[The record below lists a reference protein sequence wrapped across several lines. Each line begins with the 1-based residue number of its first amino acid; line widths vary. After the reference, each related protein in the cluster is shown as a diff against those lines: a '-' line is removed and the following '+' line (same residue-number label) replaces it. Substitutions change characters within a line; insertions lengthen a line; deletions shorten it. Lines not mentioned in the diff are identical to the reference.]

1 MFKKVMSVFLT
12 LMLVISSVLVS
23 GIGVYAADPSERL
36 TVNATSNYFPQNS
49 VTVAEGEE
57 YVTVTYFINSSKN
70 VLDLQWTL
78 SYDPACLE
86 FQNSVNMNAAG
97 DDLNLMPLV
106 DDLVWNNSNKGR
118 IAGNASKL
126 ILYSFADKGFVP
138 FVTAT
143 FNVVGSGETTV
154 NLNVECLTLS
164 LVGSDFVT
172 DPSQEEVIVN
182 NGVIN
187 TTATVPKRITAV
199 YDELYNPYAYLNVKD
214 LKVTGTDLTYGVD
227 YTYDDDVLTV
237 LSSKEITIE
246 NTDKDT
252 PTDNT
257 ITVAKDVSA
266 NIILAGVNIDVANTG
281 VVGKYSGSAAFCI
294 PSYSQG
300 DVTVTLKDGTENTL
314 KSGVSRAGL
323 EKSGT
328 GDSIG
333 TLTIKGNGKLNAYG
347 GNDGT
352 GIGAAYDS
360 SKSCANIIIE
370 SGTIVANGSAAGIG
384 GAKNGS
390 GTKITIK
397 GGNITAKSSWG
408 GAGIGGGYKGAGSD
422 ITVSG
427 GEVNATGGKNGAGIG
442 GGNNGAGKN
451 ITVSGGIIE
460 AKGGENGAGI
470 GGGSGGTGSNITIS
484 DGEVIAT
491 SIYTGAGIG
500 GGYQKAGSN
509 ITISGGKV
517 TAVSNSYGA
526 GIGGGNN
533 GTGSNITISG
543 GKVTASSDSYGAGIG
558 GGYEGDGSYI
568 TVSGGEVKANG
579 GYAGAG
585 IGGCY
590 NGSGSYIT
598 ISGGKVTAIGASF
611 GAGIGGGC
619 YGAGSNITISDSEIS
634 VTGGERVAG
643 IGGGIFGDGSDIKI
657 ENSTVSIIA
666 GYRGTGI
673 GGGSNYD
680 LNNPN
685 NEPGEGKNIIIDGG
699 SVKITFKNPDTQNGP
714 AIGGGFNLYGS
725 SVAVT
730 PQNNKGEDVYLKT
743 VSNKNGDTVY
753 IDGVEYNPSNHSAV
767 DSDDTNLYAYITGTH
782 HTIKVGDTENCYHY
796 DGAFVDCSTVYSYE
810 WNETNHWQICSVEGC
825 DVKHNIE
832 SHSFSNKQD
841 NEYRWE
847 ECFCGYKRN
856 VVSRNYS
863 VTYDLNDG
871 SAPDTRTDVKWNDK
885 VLDGVTVPTRDGYE
899 FIGWKYGD
907 ENVTADTK
915 FSDLAV
921 NETSI
926 TLVAQW
932 KDVTIPVITGLEN
945 GKTYCSAQTFTV
957 IEENIASV
965 TVNGNPVDLDE
976 NNLYTLSPADGKQVI
991 VVTDK
996 DGNVSEEM
1004 IVTINDG
1011 HRGGKAT
1018 CISKAKCDYCG
1029 TEYGELDSHT
1039 HSLTL
1044 VPAKEATSTE
1054 TGNTAYYVCDDCQ
1067 RWFED
1072 ANGETE
1078 ITDKESV
1085 IIPIVE
1091 EPEQSED
1098 LFSCFIE
1105 WIRALVKLCVRMFK
1119 DLAAIII
1126 MFISALIS

>member
-126 ILYSFADKGFVP
+126 KLYSFADKGFVP

-172 DPSQEEVIVN
+172 DKSQEEVIVN

-187 TTATVPKRITAV
+187 TTATVPTLITAV

-333 TLTIKGNGKLNAYG
+333 TLTIKGNGKLNTYG

-370 SGTIVANGSAAGIG
+370 SGTIFANGSAAGIG

-397 GGNITAKSSWG
+397 GGNITAKSNWG

-442 GGNNGAGKN
+442 GGSNGAGSN

-470 GGGSGGTGSNITIS
+470 GGG
-484 DGEVIAT
+484 
-491 SIYTGAGIG
+491 
-500 GGYQKAGSN
+500 
-509 ITISGGKV
+509 
-517 TAVSNSYGA
+517 
-526 GIGGGNN
+526 NN
-533 GTGSNITISG
+533 
-543 GKVTASSDSYGAGIG
+543 
-558 GGYEGDGSYI
+558 GDGSYI

-643 IGGGIFGDGSDIKI
+643 IGGGLFSDGSDIKI
-657 ENSTVSIIA
+657 ENSIVSIIA

-699 SVKITFKNPDTQNGP
+699 SVKITFEKPDVENG
-714 AIGGGFNLYGS
+714 AVIGGGFNLYGS

-730 PQNNKGEDVYLKT
+730 PKNNKGEDVYLKT

-753 IDGVEYNPSNHSAV
+753 IDGVEYNPLNHSAV

-810 WNETNHWQICSVEGC
+810 WNETNHWLSCSDESC

-885 VLDGVTVPTRDGYE
+885 VLDSVTVPTRDGYE

-921 NETSI
+921 NETSL

-996 DGNVSEEM
+996 EGNVSEEM

>member
-1 MFKKVMSVFLT
+1 MFKKVMSILLT
-12 LMLVISSVLVS
+12 LMLLISSALVS
-23 GIGVYAADPSERL
+23 GIGAYATDPSERL

-86 FQNSVNMNAAG
+86 FDSTANMNESG

-106 DDLVWNNSNKGR
+106 DNLFWNLSADEGLIK
-118 IAGNASKL
+118 ANASKL
-126 ILYSFADKGFVP
+126 KTYQFGGKGYVP
-138 FVTAT
+138 FVTVT
-143 FNVVGSGETTV
+143 FRVVGSGETTV

-164 LVGSDFVT
+164 SDGSSTAND
-172 DPSQEEVIVN
+172 EVIID

-187 TTATVPKRITAV
+187 TDTATVPKRITAV
-199 YDELYNPYAYLNVKD
+199 YNGFYNPNSYLNVKD
-214 LKVTGTDLTYGVD
+214 LKVTGTGLTYGVD
-227 YTYDDDVLTV
+227 YTYDDKVLTI

-257 ITVAKDVSA
+257 ITVQKDVSA
-266 NIILAGVNIDVANTG
+266 NIILAGVNIDVADTG
-281 VVGKYSGSAAFCI
+281 VVGKSSGSAAFCI
-294 PSYSQG
+294 PTNSQG
-300 DVTVTLKDGTENTL
+300 NVTVTLKDGTENTL

-328 GDSIG
+328 GDTIG
-333 TLTIKGNGKLNAYG
+333 TLTIKGNGKLNTYG
-347 GNDGT
+347 GNDGA

-370 SGTIVANGSAAGIG
+370 SGTIFANGSAAGIG

-390 GTKITIK
+390 GNKITIK
-397 GGNITAKSSWG
+397 AGNITAKSNWG
-408 GAGIGGGYKGAGSD
+408 GAGIGGGYKGAGKD
-422 ITVSG
+422 ITISG
-427 GEVNATGGKNGAGIG
+427 GEVIANGGKNGAGIG
-442 GGNNGAGKN
+442 GGSNGTGSN
-451 ITVSGGIIE
+451 ITISGGKVT
-460 AKGGENGAGI
+460 ATGGEGGAGI

-509 ITISGGKV
+509 ITISGGEV

-598 ISGGKVTAIGASF
+598 VSGGKVTAIGASF

-730 PQNNKGEDVYLKT
+730 PKNNKGEDVYLKT

-753 IDGVEYNPSNHSAV
+753 IDGVEYKPSNHSAV
-767 DSDDTNLYAYITGTH
+767 DSGDTNLYAYITGKH
-782 HTIKVGDTENCYHY
+782 HVIKVGDAETCYHY
-796 DGAFVDCSTVYSYE
+796 DGAFVDCSTVYSYDR
-810 WNETNHWQICSVEGC
+810 NETNHWQICSVEGC

-841 NEYRWE
+841 NEYHWE

-856 VVSRNYS
+856 VVERNYR

-871 SAPDTRTDVKWNDK
+871 STPGIRTGVKWSDK
-885 VLDGVTVPTRDGYE
+885 VLDNVTAPTRDGWE
-899 FIGWKYGD
+899 FIGWKCAD
-907 ENVTADTK
+907 ETVTADTK
-915 FSDLAV
+915 YSDLAV
-921 NETSI
+921 NETSVI
-926 TLVAQW
+926 LVAQW
-932 KDVTIPVITGLEN
+932 KDITIPVITGLEN

-976 NNLYTLSPADGKQVI
+976 NNRYTLSPAEGEQVI

-996 DGNVSEEM
+996 DGNASEEM
-1004 IVTINDG
+1004 IVTVNDG

-1029 TEYGELDSHT
+1029 AEYGELDSHN
-1039 HSLTL
+1039 HRLTL

-1054 TGNTAYYVCDDCQ
+1054 TGNTEYYVCEDCQ

-1078 ITDKESV
+1078 ITDKDSV

-1091 EPEQSED
+1091 EPEQTED
-1098 LFSCFIE
+1098 LFSYFIQ
-1105 WIRALVKLCVRMFK
+1105 WLRALVKLCVRLFK
-1119 DLAAIII
+1119 DLVAIII
-1126 MFISALIS
+1126 MLFAALIS

>member
-126 ILYSFADKGFVP
+126 KLYSFADKGFVP

-164 LVGSDFVT
+164 LVGSDFMT

-370 SGTIVANGSAAGIG
+370 SGTIFANGSAAGIG
-384 GAKNGS
+384 GAKNGL

-408 GAGIGGGYKGAGSD
+408 GAGIGGGYKGAGKD
-422 ITVSG
+422 ITISG
-427 GEVNATGGKNGAGIG
+427 GEVIANGGKNGAGIG
-442 GGNNGAGKN
+442 GGSNGTGGN
-451 ITVSGGIIE
+451 ITISGGKVT
-460 AKGGENGAGI
+460 ATGGENGAGI
-470 GGGSGGTGSNITIS
+470 GGG
-484 DGEVIAT
+484 
-491 SIYTGAGIG
+491 
-500 GGYQKAGSN
+500 
-509 ITISGGKV
+509 
-517 TAVSNSYGA
+517 
-526 GIGGGNN
+526 NN
-533 GTGSNITISG
+533 
-543 GKVTASSDSYGAGIG
+543 
-558 GGYEGDGSYI
+558 GDGSYI
-568 TVSGGEVKANG
+568 TVSGGEVKAKG

-643 IGGGIFGDGSDIKI
+643 IGGGLFSDGSDIKI
-657 ENSTVSIIA
+657 ENSIVSIIA

-699 SVKITFKNPDTQNGP
+699 SVKITFKNPDTQNG
-714 AIGGGFNLYGS
+714 AVIGGGFNLYGS

-730 PQNNKGEDVYLKT
+730 PKNNKGEDVYLKT

-885 VLDGVTVPTRDGYE
+885 VLDSVTVPTRDGYE

-996 DGNVSEEM
+996 EGNVSEEM

-1029 TEYGELDSHT
+1029 TEYGELDSHN

>member
-23 GIGVYAADPSERL
+23 GIGVYAVDPSERL

-126 ILYSFADKGFVP
+126 KLYSFADKGFVP

-164 LVGSDFVT
+164 LVGSDFMT

-333 TLTIKGNGKLNAYG
+333 TLTIKGSGTLNTYG

-397 GGNITAKSSWG
+397 GGNITAKSNWG

-442 GGNNGAGKN
+442 GGSNGAGSNITVSNGKVTATGGENGAGIGGGNNGAGKN
-451 ITVSGGIIE
+451 ITVSGGE
-460 AKGGENGAGI
+460 VKTN
-470 GGGSGGTGSNITIS
+470 GGSG
-484 DGEVIAT
+484 
-491 SIYTGAGIG
+491 
-500 GGYQKAGSN
+500 
-509 ITISGGKV
+509 
-517 TAVSNSYGA
+517 GA

-533 GTGSNITISG
+533 GAGKSITVSG
-543 GKVTASSDSYGAGIG
+543 GKVTADSDSYGAGIG
-558 GGYEGDGSYI
+558 GGSNGDGSYI

-643 IGGGIFGDGSDIKI
+643 IGGGLFGDGSDIKI

-699 SVKITFKNPDTQNGP
+699 SVKITFEKPDVENG
-714 AIGGGFNLYGS
+714 AVIGGGFNLYGS

-730 PQNNKGEDVYLKT
+730 PKNNQGEDVYLKT

-767 DSDDTNLYAYITGTH
+767 DSGDTNLYAYITGTH

-810 WNETNHWQICSVEGC
+810 RNETNHWQICSVEGC

-885 VLDGVTVPTRDGYE
+885 VLDSVTVPTRDGYE

-921 NETSI
+921 NATSI

-996 DGNVSEEM
+996 EGNVSEEM

-1029 TEYGELDSHT
+1029 TEYGELDSHN

-1067 RWFED
+1067 HWFED

>member
-126 ILYSFADKGFVP
+126 KLYSFADKGFVP

-164 LVGSDFVT
+164 LVGSDFMT

-333 TLTIKGNGKLNAYG
+333 TLTIKGSGTLNTYG

-370 SGTIVANGSAAGIG
+370 SGTIFANGSAAGIG

-442 GGNNGAGKN
+442 GGSNGAGSN
-451 ITVSGGIIE
+451 ITVSNGKVT
-460 AKGGENGAGI
+460 ATGGENGAGI
-470 GGGSGGTGSNITIS
+470 GGGLFS
-484 DGEVIAT
+484 
-491 SIYTGAGIG
+491 
-500 GGYQKAGSN
+500 
-509 ITISGGKV
+509 
-517 TAVSNSYGA
+517 
-526 GIGGGNN
+526 
-533 GTGSNITISG
+533 
-543 GKVTASSDSYGAGIG
+543 
-558 GGYEGDGSYI
+558 DGSY
-568 TVSGGEVKANG
+568 
-579 GYAGAG
+579 
-585 IGGCY
+585 
-590 NGSGSYIT
+590 
-598 ISGGKVTAIGASF
+598 
-611 GAGIGGGC
+611 
-619 YGAGSNITISDSEIS
+619 
-634 VTGGERVAG
+634 
-643 IGGGIFGDGSDIKI
+643 IKI

-666 GYRGTGI
+666 GYKGTGI

-699 SVKITFKNPDTQNGP
+699 SVKITFENPDAENG
-714 AIGGGFNLYGS
+714 AVIGGGFNLYGS

-730 PQNNKGEDVYLKT
+730 PKNNKGEDVYLKT

-885 VLDGVTVPTRDGYE
+885 VLDSVTVPTRDGYE

-921 NETSI
+921 NETSV

-996 DGNVSEEM
+996 EGNVSEEM

>member
-23 GIGVYAADPSERL
+23 GIGVYAADPSKRL

-86 FQNSVNMNAAG
+86 FQKPVNMNEAG

-126 ILYSFADKGFVP
+126 KLYSFADKGFVP

-164 LVGSDFVT
+164 LVGSDFMT

-187 TTATVPKRITAV
+187 TTATVPTLITAV

-281 VVGKYSGSAAFCI
+281 VVGKYGGSAAFCI

-333 TLTIKGNGKLNAYG
+333 TLTIKGSGTLNTYG

-370 SGTIVANGSAAGIG
+370 SGTIFANGSAAGIG
-384 GAKNGS
+384 GAKNGL

-408 GAGIGGGYKGAGSD
+408 GAGIGGG
-422 ITVSG
+422 
-427 GEVNATGGKNGAGIG
+427 
-442 GGNNGAGKN
+442 NNGAGKN
-451 ITVSGGIIE
+451 ITVSGG
-460 AKGGENGAGI
+460 
-470 GGGSGGTGSNITIS
+470 
-484 DGEVIAT
+484 
-491 SIYTGAGIG
+491 
-500 GGYQKAGSN
+500 
-509 ITISGGKV
+509 KV
-517 TAVSNSYGA
+517 TAYSDNYGA

-533 GTGSNITISG
+533 
-543 GKVTASSDSYGAGIG
+543 
-558 GGYEGDGSYI
+558 GDGSYI

-643 IGGGIFGDGSDIKI
+643 IGGGLFSDGSDIKI

-699 SVKITFKNPDTQNGP
+699 SVKITFKNPDAENG
-714 AIGGGFNLYGS
+714 AVIGGGFNLYGS

-730 PQNNKGEDVYLKT
+730 PKNNKGEDVYLKT

-753 IDGVEYNPSNHSAV
+753 IDGVEYNPLNHSAV

-885 VLDGVTVPTRDGYE
+885 VLDSVTVPTRDGYE

-921 NETSI
+921 NETSV

-996 DGNVSEEM
+996 EGNVSEEM

-1029 TEYGELDSHT
+1029 TEYGELDSHN

>member
-86 FQNSVNMNAAG
+86 FQNSVNMNEAG

-126 ILYSFADKGFVP
+126 KLYSFADKGFVP

-333 TLTIKGNGKLNAYG
+333 TLTIKGSGTLNTYG

-370 SGTIVANGSAAGIG
+370 SGTIFANGSAAGIG

-408 GAGIGGGYKGAGSD
+408 GAGIGGGYKGAGKD
-422 ITVSG
+422 ITISG
-427 GEVNATGGKNGAGIG
+427 GEVIANGGKNGAGIG
-442 GGNNGAGKN
+442 GG
-451 ITVSGGIIE
+451 S
-460 AKGGENGAGI
+460 
-470 GGGSGGTGSNITIS
+470 
-484 DGEVIAT
+484 
-491 SIYTGAGIG
+491 
-500 GGYQKAGSN
+500 
-509 ITISGGKV
+509 
-517 TAVSNSYGA
+517 
-526 GIGGGNN
+526 N

-543 GKVTASSDSYGAGIG
+543 GKVTATGGENGAGIG
-558 GGYEGDGSYI
+558 GGNNGDGSYI

-643 IGGGIFGDGSDIKI
+643 IGGGLFSDGSDIKI

-699 SVKITFKNPDTQNGP
+699 SVKITFENPDAENG
-714 AIGGGFNLYGS
+714 AVIGGGFNLYGS

-730 PQNNKGEDVYLKT
+730 PKNNKGEDVYLKT

-810 WNETNHWQICSVEGC
+810 WNETNHWLSCSDESC

-847 ECFCGYKRN
+847 ECSCGYKRN

-921 NETSI
+921 NTTSI

-996 DGNVSEEM
+996 EGNVSEEM

-1029 TEYGELDSHT
+1029 TEYGELDSHN

>member
-86 FQNSVNMNAAG
+86 FQNSVNMNEAG

-126 ILYSFADKGFVP
+126 KLYSFADKGFVP

-164 LVGSDFVT
+164 LVGSDFMT

-333 TLTIKGNGKLNAYG
+333 TLTIKGSGTLNTYG

-370 SGTIVANGSAAGIG
+370 SGTIFANGSAAGIG

-442 GGNNGAGKN
+442 GGSNGAGSN
-451 ITVSGGIIE
+451 ITVSNGKVT
-460 AKGGENGAGI
+460 ATGGENGAGI
-470 GGGSGGTGSNITIS
+470 GGGLFS
-484 DGEVIAT
+484 
-491 SIYTGAGIG
+491 
-500 GGYQKAGSN
+500 
-509 ITISGGKV
+509 
-517 TAVSNSYGA
+517 
-526 GIGGGNN
+526 
-533 GTGSNITISG
+533 
-543 GKVTASSDSYGAGIG
+543 
-558 GGYEGDGSYI
+558 DGSY
-568 TVSGGEVKANG
+568 
-579 GYAGAG
+579 
-585 IGGCY
+585 
-590 NGSGSYIT
+590 
-598 ISGGKVTAIGASF
+598 
-611 GAGIGGGC
+611 
-619 YGAGSNITISDSEIS
+619 
-634 VTGGERVAG
+634 
-643 IGGGIFGDGSDIKI
+643 IKI

-666 GYRGTGI
+666 GYKGTGI

-699 SVKITFKNPDTQNGP
+699 SVKITFENPDAENG
-714 AIGGGFNLYGS
+714 AVIGGGFNLYGS

-730 PQNNKGEDVYLKT
+730 PKNNKGEDVYLKT

-885 VLDGVTVPTRDGYE
+885 VLDSVTVPTRDGYE

-921 NETSI
+921 NETSV

-996 DGNVSEEM
+996 EGNVSEEM

>member
-126 ILYSFADKGFVP
+126 KLYSFADKGFVP

-172 DPSQEEVIVN
+172 DKSQEEVIVN

-187 TTATVPKRITAV
+187 TTATVPTLITAV

-333 TLTIKGNGKLNAYG
+333 TLTIKGSGTLNTYG

-370 SGTIVANGSAAGIG
+370 SGTIFANGSAAGVG

-427 GEVNATGGKNGAGIG
+427 GEINATGGKNGAGIG

-451 ITVSGGIIE
+451 ITVSGG
-460 AKGGENGAGI
+460 
-470 GGGSGGTGSNITIS
+470 
-484 DGEVIAT
+484 
-491 SIYTGAGIG
+491 
-500 GGYQKAGSN
+500 
-509 ITISGGKV
+509 KV
-517 TAVSNSYGA
+517 TADSDSYGA

-533 GTGSNITISG
+533 
-543 GKVTASSDSYGAGIG
+543 
-558 GGYEGDGSYI
+558 GDGSYI

-643 IGGGIFGDGSDIKI
+643 IGGGLFSDGSDIKI
-657 ENSTVSIIA
+657 ENSIVSIIA

-699 SVKITFKNPDTQNGP
+699 SVKITFEKPDVENG
-714 AIGGGFNLYGS
+714 AVIGGGFNLYGS

-730 PQNNKGEDVYLKT
+730 PKNNKGEDVYLKT

-885 VLDGVTVPTRDGYE
+885 VLDSVTVPTRDGYE

-915 FSDLAV
+915 ISDLAV
-921 NETSI
+921 NTTSI

-996 DGNVSEEM
+996 EGNVSEEM

-1029 TEYGELDSHT
+1029 TEYGELDSHN

>member
-1 MFKKVMSVFLT
+1 MFKKVMSVLLT
-12 LMLVISSVLVS
+12 LMLLISSALVS
-23 GIGVYAADPSERL
+23 GIGAYATDPSERL

-86 FQNSVNMNAAG
+86 FDSTANMNETG
-97 DDLNLMPLV
+97 DDLDLMPLV
-106 DDLVWNNSNKGR
+106 DNLVRNVSADEGR
-118 IAGNASKL
+118 IKANASKL
-126 ILYSFADKGFVP
+126 KTYQFGGKGYVP
-138 FVTAT
+138 FVTVT
-143 FNVVGSGETTV
+143 FRVVGSGETTV

-164 LVGSDFVT
+164 SDGSNTAND
-172 DPSQEEVIVN
+172 EVIFD

-187 TTATVPKRITAV
+187 TNTATVPKRITAV
-199 YDELYNPYAYLNVKD
+199 YNGFYNPNSYLNVKG
-214 LKVTGTDLTYGVD
+214 LKVTGTGLTYGVD
-227 YTYDDDVLTV
+227 YTYDDKVLTI

-246 NTDKDT
+246 NIDKDT

-257 ITVAKDVSA
+257 ISVQKDVSA
-266 NIILAGVNIDVANTG
+266 NIILAGVNIDVADTG
-281 VVGKYSGSAAFCI
+281 VVGKSSGSAAFCI
-294 PSYSQG
+294 PTNSQG
-300 DVTVTLKDGTENTL
+300 NVTVTLKDGTENTL

-328 GDSIG
+328 GDTIG
-333 TLTIKGNGKLNAYG
+333 TLTIKGNGKLNTYG
-347 GNDGT
+347 GNDGA

-370 SGTIVANGSAAGIG
+370 SGTIFANGSAAGIG

-390 GTKITIK
+390 GNKITIK

-408 GAGIGGGYKGAGSD
+408 GAGIGGGY
-422 ITVSG
+422 
-427 GEVNATGGKNGAGIG
+427 
-442 GGNNGAGKN
+442 
-451 ITVSGGIIE
+451 
-460 AKGGENGAGI
+460 
-470 GGGSGGTGSNITIS
+470 GGTGSNITIS

-509 ITISGGKV
+509 ITISGGEV

-585 IGGCY
+585 IGGGY
-590 NGSGSYIT
+590 EGDGSYIT
-598 ISGGKVTAIGASF
+598 VSGGKVTAIGASF

-657 ENSTVSIIA
+657 ENSTASIIA
-666 GYRGTGI
+666 KFKGTGI
-673 GGGSNYD
+673 GGGSNND
-680 LNNPN
+680 PN
-685 NEPGEGKNIIIDGG
+685 YPNAEPGEGENIIIDGG
-699 SVKITFKNPDTQNGP
+699 SVKITFERPDAEHG
-714 AIGGGFNLYGS
+714 AVIGGGYNRNNIS
-725 SVAVT
+725 PIAVT
-730 PQNNKGEDVYLKT
+730 PKNNNGEDVYLAT

-753 IDGVEYNPSNHSAV
+753 IDGAEYKPSNHSAV
-767 DSDDTNLYAYITGTH
+767 DSGDTNLYAYITDAH
-782 HTIKVGDTENCYHY
+782 HVIKVGSTESCYHY
-796 DGAFVDCSTVYSYE
+796 DGSFVDCSTVYSYDR
-810 WNETNHWQICSVEGC
+810 NEKNHWQICSVEGC

-841 NEYRWE
+841 NEYHWE

-856 VVSRNYS
+856 VVERNYR

-871 SAPDTRTDVKWNDK
+871 STPGIRIGVKWSDK
-885 VLDGVTVPTRDGYE
+885 VLDNVTAPTRDGWE
-899 FIGWKYGD
+899 FIGWKCAD
-907 ENVTADTK
+907 ETVTADTK
-915 FSDLAV
+915 YSDLAV
-921 NETSI
+921 NETSVI
-926 TLVAQW
+926 LVAQW
-932 KDVTIPVITGLEN
+932 KDITIPVITGLEN
-945 GKTYCSAQTFTV
+945 GKTYCSEQTFTV

-976 NNLYTLSPADGKQVI
+976 NNRYTLSPAEGEQVI

-996 DGNVSEEM
+996 DGNASEEM
-1004 IVTINDG
+1004 IVTVNDG

-1029 TEYGELDSHT
+1029 AEYGELDSHN
-1039 HSLTL
+1039 HRLTL
-1044 VPAKEATSTE
+1044 VPAKDATSTE
-1054 TGNTAYYVCDDCQ
+1054 TGNTEYYVCEDCQ

-1078 ITDKESV
+1078 ITDKDSV

-1091 EPEQSED
+1091 EPEQTED
-1098 LFSCFIE
+1098 LFSYFIQ
-1105 WIRALVKLCVRMFK
+1105 WLRALVKLCVRLFK
-1119 DLAAIII
+1119 DLVAIIT
-1126 MFISALIS
+1126 MLFAALIS

>member
-36 TVNATSNYFPQNS
+36 TVNATSNYFPKNS

-97 DDLNLMPLV
+97 DNLNLMPLV

-126 ILYSFADKGFVP
+126 KLYSFADKGFVP

-172 DPSQEEVIVN
+172 DKSQEEVIVN

-187 TTATVPKRITAV
+187 TTATVPILITAV

-214 LKVTGTDLTYGVD
+214 LKVTGTGLTYGVD

-294 PSYSQG
+294 PYYSQG

-333 TLTIKGNGKLNAYG
+333 TLTIKGSGTLNTYG

-370 SGTIVANGSAAGIG
+370 SGTIFANGSAAGIG
-384 GAKNGS
+384 GAKNGL

-408 GAGIGGGYKGAGSD
+408 GAGIGGGYKGAGKD
-422 ITVSG
+422 ITISG
-427 GEVNATGGKNGAGIG
+427 GEVIANGGKNGAGIG
-442 GGNNGAGKN
+442 GG
-451 ITVSGGIIE
+451 S
-460 AKGGENGAGI
+460 
-470 GGGSGGTGSNITIS
+470 
-484 DGEVIAT
+484 
-491 SIYTGAGIG
+491 
-500 GGYQKAGSN
+500 
-509 ITISGGKV
+509 
-517 TAVSNSYGA
+517 
-526 GIGGGNN
+526 N

-543 GKVTASSDSYGAGIG
+543 GKVTATGGENGAGIG
-558 GGYEGDGSYI
+558 GGNNGDGSYI
-568 TVSGGEVKANG
+568 TVSGGEVKASG

-611 GAGIGGGC
+611 GSGIGGGC

-643 IGGGIFGDGSDIKI
+643 IGGGLFGDGSDIKI
-657 ENSTVSIIA
+657 ENSIVSIIA

-680 LNNPN
+680 PNNPN

-699 SVKITFKNPDTQNGP
+699 SVKITFEKPDVENG
-714 AIGGGFNLYGS
+714 AVIGGGFNLYGS

-730 PQNNKGEDVYLKT
+730 PKNNQGEDVYLKT

-810 WNETNHWQICSVEGC
+810 RNETNHWLSCSDESC

-885 VLDGVTVPTRDGYE
+885 VLDSVTVPTRDGYE

-921 NETSI
+921 NETSV

-932 KDVTIPVITGLEN
+932 TDVTIPVITGLEN

-996 DGNVSEEM
+996 EGNVSEEM

-1029 TEYGELDSHT
+1029 TEYGELDSHN

-1067 RWFED
+1067 HWFED